1 MKDHDKKF
9 DYLRDLLDAIVD
21 DCNME
26 GTIQHVNVLDT
37 IDLLQ
42 KEVNR
47 TLLVER
53 ESNET

>member
-1 MKDHDKKF
+1 MTPHEKKF
-9 DYLRDLLDAIVD
+9 EVLKDLLDAIVD

-26 GTIQHVNVLDT
+26 GTIQHIKVLDA

-47 TLLVER
+47 ALFGKEK
-53 ESNET
+53 E